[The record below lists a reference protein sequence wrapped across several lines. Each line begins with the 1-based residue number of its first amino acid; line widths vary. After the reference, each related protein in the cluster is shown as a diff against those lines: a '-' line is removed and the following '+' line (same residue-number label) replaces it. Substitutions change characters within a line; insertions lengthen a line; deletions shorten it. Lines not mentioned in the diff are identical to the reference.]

1 MKGIST
7 MNNKHKDLFGELS
20 KTEKKQAKLRG
31 MISAAIAN
39 ERHAQNLSQKDF
51 ADMLGVTQGMISK
64 LESSEYNMTLDKFVE
79 LLDKL
84 DMEYEI
90 SINGKEI
97 VTNQSI
103 FYGNIPYKHNCFED
117 FNFSPPYSKKWITK
131 INLLGASA

>member
-7 MNNKHKDLFGELS
+7 MNNKRKDLFGELT
-20 KTEKKQAKLRG
+20 KTEKKQARLRG

-39 ERHAQNLSQKDF
+39 ERHAHNLSQKDF

-84 DMEYEI
+84 DLEYEI

-97 VTNQSI
+97 VTNQSF
-103 FYGNIPYKHNCFED
+103 FYGDISYKYKRFD
-117 FNFSPPYSKKWITK
+117 DYNFSSKLIQPWNIGTNFLEA
-131 INLLGASA
+131 IA